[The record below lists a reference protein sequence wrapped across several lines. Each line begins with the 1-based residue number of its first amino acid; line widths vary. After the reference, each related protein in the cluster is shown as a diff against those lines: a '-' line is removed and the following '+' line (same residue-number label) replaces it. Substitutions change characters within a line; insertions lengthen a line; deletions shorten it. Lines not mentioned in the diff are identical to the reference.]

1 MRLLL
6 YFGLLV
12 SAVSID
18 STVRADDDSK
28 REFFEKKIRPVLVRY
43 CYECHSTAASKVKGE
58 LLVDSRDSIR
68 RGGETGPAVVP
79 GKPSE
84 SLILSALR
92 HESLEM
98 PPDRKLPENIIA
110 DFETWIKTGASDPR
124 DTPLDPEESAAAT
137 WDAVFQERLQF
148 WSLQPVKHPQVPTVQ
163 HESWSASAIDRFIM
177 ARLES
182 SGLQPA
188 PRADRRT
195 LVRRAAFAVTGL
207 PPTQEMIDAYIADE
221 SSEDAAWS
229 SLVSRLLDSPHFG
242 ERWARHW
249 MDVVRYTDTYGYEWD
264 MPAKGAWRYRD
275 YLIRAF
281 NTDVGFD
288 QLVREQIAGDLL
300 EEPRLN
306 HELKINESL
315 IGPMFFQMGEKRH
328 GDSSEFNGIHQ
339 EMLDNKIDAFSKAFL
354 ATTVACA
361 RCHDHKLDPVAQ
373 KEYYALAGAFM
384 SSRWLTN
391 TVDLPERNAAAIAE
405 LKSLKS
411 RMKPLL
417 AQLWIEESGGIAEG
431 LAERGGAW
439 KPLLE
444 QRLEKTPP
452 IEDPLFVFTAVL
464 KAEAERKD
472 TGVAWAAVA
481 AQYAQQ
487 SKDRREHNASN
498 FNTVADFRD
507 GVPED
512 WSVDGTGLTEITR
525 CGDFVVSLSGDTAVT
540 QLLAGGLY
548 TNTLSPRLNGAVR
561 TPWLSRF
568 SGDHLSFEHSGGDFA
583 CRRTVIDNAFLTE
596 KQQYL
601 NNTAPS
607 WVSMHTRSPD
617 RHTYIEF
624 ATKTSNPNFPPRV
637 GLGGACSEEQAADP
651 RSWFG
656 ITRVVRHKSASTP
669 QDELVR
675 FDRLFSGEAPQSVQ
689 QAADRYATW
698 FSSAIRA
705 WASDSST
712 AEDVSVINWLLKN
725 KGLTTSGLAEKQSA
739 IATLVE
745 EYRIAEKAVK
755 NPHTVNG
762 MADVDDGFDYRLN
775 IRGDYDQLADPVPR
789 GWLKSLAGEASTFT
803 DAGSGRQQLAEQI
816 SRADNPLTAR
826 VYVNRVWHWLF
837 GTGIVA
843 TPSDF
848 GLLGDRPS
856 HPELLDW
863 LTSRFID
870 DGWST
875 KKLIH
880 RILLSQVWQQ
890 SGAVSQQALSVD
902 PRNRLLHHYATRRLE
917 AEAIRDAILAVSGG
931 LDAKLFGPVIDP
943 YRANEDPKKRLFSGP
958 VDGNGRRSIYT
969 KITIMEAP
977 KFLSLFNQPK
987 PKIPTGHRD
996 VSSTPSQSLALLND
1010 PFVKGQS
1017 QIWSS
1022 RLVSSDY
1029 ASPRERIAHMLSCA
1043 FAREPSPGEI
1053 DRWTAAIADLSTI
1066 HGVPADQVMQHAA
1079 VWTDVAHAVFNSK
1092 EFIYVR

>member
-6 YFGLLV
+6 YCGLLAS
-12 SAVSID
+12 SALIN
-18 STVRADDDSK
+18 STKAADDD
-28 REFFEKKIRPVLVRY
+28 EFFEKKIRPVLVRY
-43 CYECHSTAASKVKGE
+43 CYECHSTAAAKLKGK
-58 LLVDSRDSIR
+58 LLLDSRDSIR

-79 GKPSE
+79 GKPKA
-84 SLILSALR
+84 SLILAALR
-92 HESLEM
+92 HESFEM
-98 PPDRKLPENIIA
+98 PPDRKLPDNIIA
-110 DFETWIKTGASDPR
+110 DFETWIKTGARDPR
-124 DTPLDPEESAAAT
+124 DTPPDPEESAAAT
-137 WDAVFQERLQF
+137 WDAIFQERLRF
-148 WSLQPVKHPQVPTVQ
+148 WSLQPVRDPQVPSVQ
-163 HESWSASAIDRFIM
+163 GGPWSTNAIDRFIM
-177 ARLES
+177 ARLDAD
-182 SGLQPA
+182 GLHPA
-188 PRADRRT
+188 TRADRRT

-207 PPTQEMIDAYIADE
+207 PPDSEVVDAFIADKSPE
-221 SSEDAAWS
+221 KDAWAA
-229 SLVSRLLDSPHFG
+229 LVDQLLDSPHFG

-264 MPAKGAWRYRD
+264 MPAKGAWQYRD

-281 NTDVGFD
+281 NADVGFD
-288 QLVREQIAGDLL
+288 QLVREQIAGDVL
-300 EEPRLN
+300 ENPRLN
-306 HELKINESL
+306 HELHINESL

-328 GDSSEFNGIHQ
+328 GDSSNFNGIHQ

-417 AQLWIEESGGIAEG
+417 AKLWLEDAAAFAQG
-431 LAERGGAW
+431 LAERGGVW
-439 KPLLE
+439 KPLIE
-444 QRLEKTPP
+444 QRQKKTSAV
-452 IEDPLFVFTAVL
+452 EDPLFAFTAVL
-464 KAEAERKD
+464 KADAEQTD
-472 TGVAWAAVA
+472 VSAAWTNVV
-481 AQYAQQ
+481 AQYDQQ
-487 SKDRREHNASN
+487 RRERSEHNATH
-498 FNTVADFRD
+498 FTTVVDFRD

-512 WSVDGTGLTEITR
+512 WSVDGTGLAEITR

-601 NNTAPS
+601 NNAVPS
-607 WVSMHTRSPD
+607 WVSMSMGSPD
-617 RHTYIEF
+617 RHTYMEF

-637 GLGGACSEEQAADP
+637 GLGGPCSEEQAADP
-651 RSWFG
+651 KSWFG

-669 QDELVR
+669 KDELAR
-675 FDRLFSGEAPQSVQ
+675 FDRLFSGEAPQSVE
-689 QAADRYATW
+689 QAAHRYAAW
-698 FSSAIRA
+698 FRAAIEA
-705 WASDSST
+705 WASDKST
-712 AEDVSVINWLLKN
+712 PDDVQVMNWLLKN
-725 KGLTTSGLAEKQSA
+725 GALTSSGLTEKQPA
-739 IATLVE
+739 LTALVE
-745 EYRIAEKAVK
+745 DYRDAEKALK

-775 IRGDYDQLADPVPR
+775 VRGDYDQLADPVPR
-789 GWLKSLAGEASTFT
+789 GWLKSLAGEGSTFT
-803 DAGSGRQQLAEQI
+803 DDGSGRRQLVEQI

-863 LTSRFID
+863 LTSHFID

-875 KKLIH
+875 KKLI
-880 RILLSQVWQQ
+880 RRVLLSQVWQQ
-890 SGAVSQQALSVD
+890 SGRVSPQALAAD
-902 PRNRLLHHYATRRLE
+902 PRNRLLHHFATRRLE
-917 AEAIRDAILAVSGG
+917 AEAIRDSMLAVSGG
-931 LDAKLFGPVIDP
+931 LDATLFGPVIDP
-943 YRANEDPKKRLFSGP
+943 HRSNEDPKKRLFSGP
-958 VDGNGRRSIYT
+958 IDGNGRRSIYT
-969 KITIMEAP
+969 KIAIMEAP

-987 PKIPTGHRD
+987 PKIPTGRRD

-1017 QIWSS
+1017 QVWSS
-1022 RLVSSDY
+1022 RLVATDHD
-1029 ASPRERIAHMLSCA
+1029 SPRVRITDMLTRA

-1053 DRWTAAIADLSTI
+1053 DRWMEAVRDLSGLQ
-1066 HGVPADQVMQHAA
+1066 GVADDQIMQHVATWA
-1079 VWTDVAHAVFNSK
+1079 DVAHAVFNSK